1 MRIRSGETIARP
13 GVAWRA
19 VGPAAATA
27 RGTRRTRRADGTA
40 NEKRPAVRAWV
51 RDARTNANGT
61 TASATGSTP
70 EPPAAI
76 DPFESLRYGRTHLPH
91 RAAAELHR
99 RRSVIEHALKVLI
112 HLRKIAR

>member
-70 EPPAAI
+70 EPPCSNRPLRVLYATDAPI
-76 DPFESLRYGRTHLPH
+76 FRTARQLSSIGGAQSL
-91 RAAAELHR
+91 
-99 RRSVIEHALKVLI
+99 SMLKVLI